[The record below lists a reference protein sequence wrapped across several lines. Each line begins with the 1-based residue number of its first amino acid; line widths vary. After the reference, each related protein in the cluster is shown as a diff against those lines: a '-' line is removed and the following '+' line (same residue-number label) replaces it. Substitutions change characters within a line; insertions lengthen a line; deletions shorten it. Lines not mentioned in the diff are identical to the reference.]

1 MTIKKIIDFT
11 TVLLMQFTLIDNK
24 EMEMGQKNFYL
35 NIVHKI
41 SLCPMGMMLFVVY
54 LCAELFLDV

>member
-11 TVLLMQFTLIDNK
+11 TATLVQFTLIDNK
-24 EMEMGQKNFYL
+24 EMEMGQKIFYVNTL
-35 NIVHKI
+35 HKI

-54 LCAELFLDV
+54 LCAELFLDG